1 MRYRAINYSEV
12 NARRDKAPVFL
23 FGVFKKNN
31 NTFKEISSIDA
42 GVTLIIIKEV
52 DGVFFC
58 YYSYYKGEARM
69 NTYGP
74 VKQQAYE
81 FILIPETHP
90 LFNFKHAARNV
101 PNRDDRGILVQDDPN
116 VKAQTVLARSLRAF
130 SIKEGQKLQ
139 ALYTKQDEI

>member
-1 MRYRAINYSEV
+1 MRYRAINYSEA

-23 FGVFKKNN
+23 FSVFKKND

-58 YYSYYKGEARM
+58 YYKGTNALSI
-69 NTYGP
+69 YGP
-74 VKQQAYE
+74 VNQQAYE

-90 LFNFKHAARNV
+90 LFNFKHASRNV
-101 PNRDDRGILVQDDPN
+101 PKQDDPN
-116 VKAQTVLARSLRAF
+116 VKPYSVHGRGLRTF

>member
-23 FGVFKKNN
+23 FSVFKKND

-58 YYSYYKGEARM
+58 YYWGTNALSIS
-69 NTYGP
+69 GP

-90 LFNFKHAARNV
+90 LFNFKHATRNI
-101 PNRDDRGILVQDDPN
+101 PERDDRGIMVQNDPN
-116 VKAQTVLARSLRAF
+116 VKPYSVHGKGLRAL
-130 SIKEGQKLQ
+130 SINEGRKLQ
-139 ALYTKQDEI
+139 ELYTKQDEI

>member
-1 MRYRAINYSEV
+1 MRYRAINYSEA

-23 FGVFKKNN
+23 FSVFKKND

-58 YYSYYKGEARM
+58 YYKGTNALSI
-69 NTYGP
+69 YGP
-74 VKQQAYE
+74 VNQQAYE

-90 LFNFKHAARNV
+90 LFNFKHASRNV
-101 PNRDDRGILVQDDPN
+101 PKQDDPN
-116 VKAQTVLARSLRAF
+116 FKPYSVQARGLRTF
-130 SIKEGQKLQ
+130 SIKEGRKLQ